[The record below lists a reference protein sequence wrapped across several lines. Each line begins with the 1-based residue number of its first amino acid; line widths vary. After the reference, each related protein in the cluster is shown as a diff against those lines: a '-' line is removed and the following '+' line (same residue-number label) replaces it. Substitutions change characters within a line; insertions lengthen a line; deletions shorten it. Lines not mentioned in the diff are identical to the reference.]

1 MANYYIE
8 QKIKEAKAVNSK
20 LENTKADNWLGE
32 NFSDTEIKVIQTVA
46 LLKAKSQLL
55 ARKLSKKVKDT
66 IKNNL

>member
-1 MANYYIE
+1 MTKFSDDKN
-8 QKIKEAKAVNSK
+8 EAVKSEF
-20 LENTKADNWLGE
+20 ENAKTSYWLVE
-32 NFSDTEIKVIQTVA
+32 NFSDTEIKVIKTVA